1 LLDRYKQLLNV
12 TETKF
17 LDQFKDAFV
26 VDGSVIA
33 LSKRLEEVFESI
45 HKGHASLK
53 LNTKYS
59 LKLAAVTKLQVT
71 SGKRHDS
78 RFAFVTKEA
87 NCLYLVDLGYW
98 SFRLLKKIMGAGSF
112 FVMRLKR
119 NGDPLIVKVSG
130 SELQHLVGDASLKS
144 TIFSPRALPAA
155 KSTWSCNCPK
165 PPTLVSRKMCAWSVC
180 CMKRSGAFM

>member
-1 LLDRYKQLLNV
+1 
-12 TETKF
+12 

-87 NCLYLVDLGYW
+87 NCLYLVDLAIGL
-98 SFRLLKKIMGAGSF
+98 SA
-112 FVMRLKR
+112 
-119 NGDPLIVKVSG
+119 
-130 SELQHLVGDASLKS
+130 
-144 TIFSPRALPAA
+144 
-155 KSTWSCNCPK
+155 C
-165 PPTLVSRKMCAWSVC
+165 
-180 CMKRSGAFM
+180 